1 MGTSKDELRRSLRQ
15 VRDSIPP
22 QVAEAAATAAAG
34 HLASLPALAGAGT
47 VAIYAPVRRELD
59 PGPAARLLRERGV
72 ALAYPRVLV
81 DERRLSFHLVVA
93 EGALRPGAFGILEP
107 DPALP
112 ALPLDAIDAFLVPGL
127 AFDRTGT
134 RLGWGL
140 GYYDR
145 TLAALPGRLRVGFCY
160 EGQVVAHVPREPRD
174 LPVHHI
180 VTEIGVIT
188 PAGPP
193 GG

>member
-22 QVAEAAATAAAG
+22 QVAEAAATAAAE
-34 HLASLPALAGAGT
+34 HLGSLPALAGAGT

-59 PGPAARLLRERGV
+59 PGPAARLLRRRGA

-81 DERRLSFHLVVA
+81 DERRLSFHLVSD
-93 EGALRPGAFGILEP
+93 EGALRPGTFGILEP

-112 ALPLDAIDAFLVPGL
+112 SLALDAIDAFLVPGL
-127 AFDRTGT
+127 AFDRTGN
-134 RLGWGL
+134 RLGWGR

-145 TLAALPGRLRVGFCY
+145 TLAAVPGRLRVGYCFAR
-160 EGQVVAHVPREPRD
+160 QVVGHVPREPCD

-180 VTEIGVIT
+180 VTEIGIIT
-188 PAGPP
+188 PAGPQ